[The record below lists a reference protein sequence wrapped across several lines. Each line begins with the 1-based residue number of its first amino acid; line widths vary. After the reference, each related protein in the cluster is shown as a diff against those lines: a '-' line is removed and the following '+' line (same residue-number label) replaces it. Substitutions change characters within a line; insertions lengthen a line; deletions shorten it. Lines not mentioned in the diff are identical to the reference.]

1 MLIIYFILI
10 VLFILVLR
18 YKKNNYLAFVVFSI
32 AWVLFAYNYDNA
44 DYENYVARFDAVFSS
59 LGGGTQ
65 TIAEPGVALVMRWF
79 CFLGVENYEQ
89 FKFWIAMI
97 SLGLFLFYGIKHV
110 KYVAT
115 WAFIYLVCYSTLDV
129 TQFRSFIA
137 FSFVLP
143 CIPLLQQKGLIPKAV
158 YVMVTLFASS
168 IHFSMLFFLVLPLLF
183 IKNTTVKLSLILLAI
198 VIVYTLRG
206 FIINS
211 SYFAKVENYSRSS
224 VLGAIV
230 TSSIIVGNYFMMVF
244 IRWKYKKININNPNK
259 TVAVIASDFEIGRK
273 VALAMLLFIPFV
285 FINSM
290 PLRILRFMSLVE
302 IGYLLNYAAILP
314 KRDSRIILA
323 LCFLIGLFMFIWVAS
338 PALEGLTQNYIL
350 DFFL

>member
-44 DYENYVARFDAVFSS
+44 DYE
-59 LGGGTQ
+59 
-65 TIAEPGVALVMRWF
+65 M
-79 CFLGVENYEQ
+79 
-89 FKFWIAMI
+89 
-97 SLGLFLFYGIKHV
+97 
-110 KYVAT
+110 
-115 WAFIYLVCYSTLDV
+115 
-129 TQFRSFIA
+129 
-137 FSFVLP
+137 
-143 CIPLLQQKGLIPKAV
+143 
-158 YVMVTLFASS
+158 
-168 IHFSMLFFLVLPLLF
+168 
-183 IKNTTVKLSLILLAI
+183 SLILLAI

-244 IRWKYKKININNPNK
+244 IRWKYKKININHPNK